1 MALSGTKFGV
11 IGVGKYGA
19 QIAVSLANKGAE
31 VIAIDVDSDKIDAI
45 KDDVALAI
53 TLDSTDKKALESQ
66 NIQDLDAVIVSIGE
80 NFQAVIL
87 TAVNLMELNTKR
99 IIARASG
106 RQQRLILEKIG
117 IEDILAPEDE
127 VATLVA
133 EKLMNPSVISFLQF
147 PDGYEIAE
155 IKAPKA
161 ICNKS
166 IEEIGLRNKYKL
178 TLVTIKREFEEMVD
192 GEMKIEQH
200 IIGVPNSETVIYESD
215 NMVLFGTEKDIEK
228 FIEINR

>member
-1 MALSGTKFGV
+1 MALTGTKFGV

-19 QIAVSLANKGAE
+19 TIAKSLAKKGAE
-31 VIAIDVDSDKIDAI
+31 VIAIDVYEDRIDAI

-53 TLDSTDKKALESQ
+53 TLDSTDIKALESQ
-66 NIQDLDAVIVSIGE
+66 NIQDLDAVIVAIGE

-106 RQQRLILEKIG
+106 KQQKLILEKIG
-117 IEDILAPEDE
+117 IAEILTPEDE

-133 EKLMNPSVISFLQF
+133 ERLMNPSVVSFLQF

-155 IKAPKA
+155 VKAPKA
-161 ICNKS
+161 IANKS
-166 IEEIGLRNKYKL
+166 IEEIGLRNKYQL
-178 TLVTIKREFEEMVD
+178 TLVTIKREFEQIEG
-192 GEMKIEQH
+192 GEKKIKQH

-215 NMVLFGTEKDIEK
+215 TIVLFGTEKDIEK